1 MTVKKTSDLIA
12 ELTAA
17 GYVVVNLGRGSRR
30 DGAVWGCKIG
40 IRAGT
45 EVTLPAGAD
54 GPMRNAI
61 EAAFLEITGLEA
73 EFIFSG
79 WGETLTELEN
89 DLLDESKSH
98 SGGET

>member
-1 MTVKKTSDLIA
+1 MTDEKTSDLI
-12 ELTAA
+12 EQLTAA
-17 GYVVVNLGRGSRR
+17 GYVAVNLGRGSIRN
-30 DGAVWGCKIG
+30 GAIWGCKIG

-54 GPMRNAI
+54 GPMRDAI

-79 WGETLTELEN
+79 WGETLTNHEN
-89 DLLDESKSH
+89 WVLDESESH
-98 SGGET
+98 SEGGT